1 MHHGVILHRKEKEKV
16 KKEKKKKVRN
26 RKIKSK
32 RKVKGRGEK
41 GKSKLLQGRE
51 KVTLFSSVA
60 PKLLS
65 PQVKIQAWRD
75 AVYQV

>member
-16 KKEKKKKVRN
+16 KRKKKKVRN

-32 RKVKGRGEK
+32 RKVKGRGKK